1 MSLLLWFFLGL
12 VALISL
18 LAYRNYFHPLAHIPG
33 PPLAKVTYLYE
44 WYYDLYLGG
53 QFTFQ
58 LRALHDK
65 YGIESTCPRPVI
77 RINPDEVHIDDPDFF
92 DQVFNQTNG
101 RAEKPLRVAEAF
113 GPYPATLGT
122 QSHDLHRLRRS
133 VLNPFFSKKS
143 VTDLVPVMW
152 RPIDILLE
160 RLHHAA
166 QTGEIVNM
174 KYIYAAVTLD
184 IINAYCFAH
193 EPSSVHKPDFGRK
206 GFDDVDSFL
215 EVSLLNIHIPW
226 VMRFTYSLPDS
237 INKVLAPALAEI
249 LDFRRRP
256 FEVERIQP
264 MKKPHIAPSFTNY
277 WKANSPRGTTKRQR
291 ALGQRNSFC
300 HKYTSRKLTSRR
312 AYVLRGTAY
321 HISANP
327 AIRQKLH
334 EELVTAIPDVQHF
347 PSLAVLE
354 QLPFL
359 TAVVQEGLRLSEP
372 VSHRLNRQFPDR
384 PLQCRGVYIPANT
397 IVGMT
402 GILTHLNENIYP
414 EPRVFKP
421 ERWLV
426 PESKRLDRYLV
437 PFNRGT
443 RSCLGMN
450 LARAELVLILAAVFR
465 QFDFDVSGVQRD
477 RDIDVSR
484 DFILGAPARDS
495 PGILVA
501 VKEC

>member
-65 YGIESTCPRPVI
+65 YGPVI

-133 VLNPFFSKKS
+133 VLNPFFSKK
-143 VTDLVPVMW
+143 
-152 RPIDILLE
+152 IQ

-249 LDFRRRP
+249 LDFRRIEAIRSGEDTAHEKASHRTVFHELLESKLP
-256 FEVERIQP
+256 PEERQRDRLRDE
-264 MKKPHIAPSFTNY
+264 ALSLVT
-277 WKANSPRGTTKRQR
+277 AGSGTT
-291 ALGQRNSFC
+291 
-300 HKYTSRKLTSRR
+300 

-334 EELVTAIPDVQHF
+334 EELVTAIPDVQQF

>member
-1 MSLLLWFFLGL
+1 MGILIPFLLGL
-12 VALISL
+12 VALVSL
-18 LAYRNYFHPLAHIPG
+18 LAYRIYFHPLAHIPG

-44 WYYDLYLGG
+44 WYYDLYRRG

-65 YGIESTCPRPVI
+65 YGPVI

-101 RAEKPLRVAEAF
+101 RAEKPPRVAEAF
-113 GPYPATLGT
+113 GPYPATIGT

-133 VLNPFFSKKS
+133 VLSPYFSKKS
-143 VTDLVPVMW
+143 VTDLVAVMW
-152 RPIDILLE
+152 HPIDILRE

-166 QTGEIVNM
+166 QTGEVVNI

-193 EPSSVHKPDFGRK
+193 EPSNVHQPDFGRK

-226 VMRFTYSLPDS
+226 VMRFTYSLPDGV
-237 INKVLAPALAEI
+237 NKILAPALANI
-249 LDFRRRP
+249 LDFRRDLSRQ
-256 FEVERIQP
+256 VEAIRRGED
-264 MKKPHIAPSFTNY
+264 
-277 WKANSPRGTTKRQR
+277 KAYEKASHRTVFHELLESKLPPEERQRDRLRDEAFSLVTAGSGTT
-291 ALGQRNSFC
+291 
-300 HKYTSRKLTSRR
+300 

-321 HISANP
+321 HIAANP

-334 EELVTAIPDVQHF
+334 EELMTAIPDVQQF
-347 PSLAVLE
+347 PSLTFLE
-354 QLPFL
+354 QLPYL
-359 TAVVQEGLRLSEP
+359 TAVVQEGLRLSDP
-372 VSHRLNRQFPDR
+372 VTHRISRQFPDH
-384 PLQCRGVYIPANT
+384 PLQCRGIFIPANT
-397 IVGMT
+397 TVGMT
-402 GILTHLNENIYP
+402 AMLTHLNETIYP

-465 QFDFDVSGVQRD
+465 QFDFDISAVRRD

-484 DFILGAPARDS
+484 DFILGAQARDS
-495 PGILVA
+495 PGIIVT

>member
-1 MSLLLWFFLGL
+1 MSLLLWVFLGL

-18 LAYRNYFHPLAHIPG
+18 LAYRIYFHPLAHIPG
-33 PPLAKVTYLYE
+33 PPLTKVTYLYE
-44 WYYDLYLGG
+44 WYYDLYRGG

-65 YGIESTCPRPVI
+65 YGPVI

-101 RAEKPLRVAEAF
+101 RADKPLRVAEAF

-122 QSHDLHRLRRS
+122 QFHDLHRLRRS
-133 VLNPFFSKKS
+133 VLSPFFSKKS

-160 RLHHAA
+160 RLHQAA

-193 EPSSVHKPDFGRK
+193 EPSSVHQPDFGRK

-249 LDFRRRP
+249 LDFRRALSRQIEAIRSGEDTAHEQASHRTVFHELLESKLP
-256 FEVERIQP
+256 PEER
-264 MKKPHIAPSFTNY
+264 KRDRLRDEAVSLVT
-277 WKANSPRGTTKRQR
+277 AGSGTT
-291 ALGQRNSFC
+291 
-300 HKYTSRKLTSRR
+300 

-334 EELVTAIPDVQHF
+334 KELVTAIPDVQHF
-347 PSLAVLE
+347 PSLAVLD
-354 QLPFL
+354 QLPYL
-359 TAVVQEGLRLSEP
+359 TAVVQEGLRLSDP
-372 VSHRLNRQFPDR
+372 VTHRMNRQFPDC
-384 PLQCRGVYIPANT
+384 PLKCRGVFIPANT

-402 GILTHLNENIYP
+402 AMLTHLNENIYP

-477 RDIDVSR
+477 RDIDASR
-484 DFILGAPARDS
+484 DFILGAPACDS